1 MFPRGNFG
9 TLTLRSNNRGLPGL
23 CVQVHIC
30 WCRRYAVFLHFMF
43 LDLTGLLGKVN
54 LFSLSLRLFVS
65 LQCLRRLVA
74 GGVGASVTDPPLA
87 DVLSTLWSSGLPS
100 TLTTR
105 PRYSIFPLSCFPTL
119 LYHFPESS
127 LLRCSHLQPIC
138 VLLFQQTCQEV
149 NKWVNMP
156 QGWCPN

>member
-30 WCRRYAVFLHFMF
+30 WCRRYAVFLRFMF

-65 LQCLRRLVA
+65 LQRLRRLVA

-87 DVLSTLWSSGLPS
+87 DVLFTVWSSGVPS

-105 PRYSIFPLSCFPTL
+105 HRYSIFLPPAFPR
-119 LYHFPESS
+119 SS
-127 LLRCSHLQPIC
+127 TTSLRAHCWD
-138 VLLFQQTCQEV
+138 VLTSSPSVCCYSSKLAKKLINE
-149 NKWVNMP
+149 
-156 QGWCPN
+156 